1 MLSGKVI
8 DVLITLLRSMGAQ
21 SPVEEVIWNSPP
33 PVLWLLGGR
42 LHEHMAFSGT
52 QKEKKEK
59 KEEEEEQWLICSSCA
74 CWIGPK

>member
-1 MLSGKVI
+1 
-8 DVLITLLRSMGAQ
+8 MGAQ

-52 QKEKKEK
+52 QKEKKK
-59 KEEEEEQWLICSSCA
+59 KKKRKKKKRNNGL
-74 CWIGPK
+74 

>member
-59 KEEEEEQWLICSSCA
+59 KKRRRGTMVNL
-74 CWIGPK
+74 

>member
-1 MLSGKVI
+1 LLVDWIADLFIFSGKVI

-52 QKEKKEK
+52 QKEKKEQK
-59 KEEEEEQWLICSSCA
+59 RRRGTMVNL
-74 CWIGPK
+74 